1 MNLVAYIKNLRW
13 LRTSFRHTFKDKDGK
28 LHDDAR
34 KVLAELRRFCFAD
47 RATIRRNADGTV
59 DPYAS
64 IAAAARQEVYMRVVS
79 LIELDDADLA
89 FFEKRA
95 QAHDLG
101 GEQNYG

>member
-1 MNLVAYIKNLRW
+1 MNAVQYIKSLRW

-47 RATIRRNADGTV
+47 RATIRRSVTGIV

-64 IAAAARQEVYMRVVS
+64 IAAAARQEVYMRIVS

-95 QAHDLG
+95 QAQDL
-101 GEQNYG
+101 EETYNA